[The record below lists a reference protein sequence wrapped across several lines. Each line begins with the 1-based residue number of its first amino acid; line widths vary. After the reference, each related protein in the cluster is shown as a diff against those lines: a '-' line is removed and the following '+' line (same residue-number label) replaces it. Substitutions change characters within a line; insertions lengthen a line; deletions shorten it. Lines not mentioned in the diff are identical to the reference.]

1 MAGSLLELELVGEE
15 PAHAEPDERM
25 PVDHKTARSL
35 AQLGLRCVCPMSWI
49 P

>member
-1 MAGSLLELELVGEE
+1 VAGGLLELEVLGEQA
-15 PAHAEPDERM
+15 AHAEPDERM

-35 AQLGLRCVCPMSWI
+35 AQLGLRCVCPTSWI